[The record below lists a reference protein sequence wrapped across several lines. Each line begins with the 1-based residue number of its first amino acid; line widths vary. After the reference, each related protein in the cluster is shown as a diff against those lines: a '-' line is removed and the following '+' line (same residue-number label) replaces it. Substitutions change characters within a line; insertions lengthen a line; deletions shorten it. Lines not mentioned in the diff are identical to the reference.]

1 MFSCETD
8 DGGPLVYSLSGLN
21 LLYGLI
27 DYRSVGYCS
36 RIITNRLGTY
46 VDVSTFYDWI
56 NEHKN
61 SSNRNSA
68 SISSV
73 LLIFVIFMTSFK
85 I

>member
-1 MFSCETD
+1 MISCETD
-8 DGGPLVYSLSGLN
+8 DGGPLVESISGFN

-27 DYRSVGYCS
+27 DFRSVGYCS

-46 VDVSTFYDWI
+46 VDVSPFYDWI

-61 SSNRNSA
+61 SSKRA
-68 SISSV
+68 SINLV
-73 LLIFVIFMTSFK
+73 LLVFVIFMISFK

>member
-8 DGGPLVYSLSGLN
+8 DGGPLVFSLSGLN

-27 DYRSVGYCS
+27 DSRSVGYCS

-46 VDVSTFYDWI
+46 VDISTFYDWI

-61 SSNRNSA
+61 SSKSA

-73 LLIFVIFMTSFK
+73 LLIFAIFMTSFE